1 MPTPKR
7 SIRFEPKIT
16 FRIIR
21 TCNFA
26 CPRCSTFSHTK
37 RKGAVR
43 LNDFK
48 RAIDILASCNF
59 EGILNISGGE
69 PTFHKDLP
77 SLIRCASEALPKA
90 RIAVFTNGDW
100 IGVDDWQR
108 KLRSI
113 FVGKNVLIRFSLDRQ
128 HAEGAVL
135 AAGGSVKGNRL
146 GTVEKQRKQKARL
159 FKDVMLSLKALPAVN
174 FDFAFK
180 GSISEARRYMADM
193 GDMPVYLIR
202 FRAEPDK
209 RPKEYGFLAIDVQ
222 DNNDLLV
229 YPTLGHIPSGESLG
243 GIETLSH
250 AVELNRNALKKK
262 ASTDEQHQWIKEN
275 RN

>member
-1 MPTPKR
+1 
-7 SIRFEPKIT
+7 
-16 FRIIR
+16 
-21 TCNFA
+21 
-26 CPRCSTFSHTK
+26 
-37 RKGAVR
+37 

-77 SLIRCASEALPKA
+77 SLIRYASEGMPKA

-100 IGVDDWQR
+100 IGAHDWQR
-108 KLRSI
+108 QLRSL

-128 HAEGAVL
+128 HAEGALL
-135 AAGGSVKGNRL
+135 AAGGLVNGNRL
-146 GTVEKQRKQKARL
+146 EAVENQRKQKARL
-159 FKDVMLSLKALPAVN
+159 FKDVMLSLEAVAGVN

-202 FRAEPDK
+202 FRADPEN
-209 RPKEYGFLAIDVQ
+209 RPKENGFLAIDVQ
-222 DNNDLLV
+222 DNNDVLV

-243 GIETLSH
+243 GIETLAH

-262 ASTDEQHQWIKEN
+262 GFTDEQHQWIKEN